1 MKRHFAY
8 TYLYII
14 SFAWLTLLFSC
25 AEIDLCEDH
34 EHAHNPF
41 VQYSFDWGNR
51 KQDAPEQ
58 MYAMAYRIINKWK
71 RADVVSGNET
81 SEPVDVSSGEYKFI
95 AVQADHETY
104 DLSDVESCMQLLEEA
119 GRVQDK
125 YVSYTLFN
133 KEQITEFP
141 NDWEDHNSYSQ
152 FIQPDVKP
160 FFFDT
165 ISIVKIENG
174 INDIKFTPK
183 PITQNIDVIFN
194 IKKDLSI
201 IPFTIDAVYAE
212 LGGIPVSF
220 SIANHFI
227 KTEKTAKLLFPMSLT
242 SGGGSAIKDSGQNT
256 FLRCFGNIDVPT
268 VINSR
273 DAKTATGP
281 GILQVILYTTGND
294 GGVEKKRRMQGKINL
309 YHTIAKANL
318 TRWAE
323 DCVHVVRNGEHA
335 QIIIDVDLEVNA
347 QGIINGKDGEGIDRW
362 LNSDNIIVDL

>member
-1 MKRHFAY
+1 MKRHFTY

-14 SFAWLTLLFSC
+14 SIAWLALLFSC

-34 EHAHNPF
+34 EHAHSPF

-71 RADVVSGNET
+71 RADVVSANEV
-81 SEPVDVSSGEYKFI
+81 SEPLAVRSGEYKFI
-95 AVQADHETY
+95 AVQADHDTY
-104 DLSDVESCMQLLEEA
+104 DLSGVDSCMQLIEEA

-133 KEQITEFP
+133 KEQITEFA

-165 ISIVKIENG
+165 LSVIKIDNG
-174 INDIKFTPK
+174 INVIRFTPK

-201 IPFTIDAVYAE
+201 IPFVIDSVYAE
-212 LGGIPVSF
+212 LGGVPVTF

-227 KTEKTAKLLFPMSLT
+227 ETEKTAKILFPMSLT
-242 SGGGSAIKDSGQNT
+242 SESGTIIQDSQDNIY
-256 FLRCFGNIDVPT
+256 LRCFGNIDVST
-268 VINSR
+268 VINCKDS
-273 DAKTATGP
+273 KTATGP
-281 GILQVILYTTGND
+281 GILQVILYTTGIDD
-294 GGVEKKRRMQGKINL
+294 GVKKKRRMQGKINL
-309 YHTIAKANL
+309 YYTLLDSNL
-318 TRWAE
+318 TTWAE
-323 DCVHVVRNGEHA
+323 DCEHIVRNGEHA
-335 QIIIDVDLEVNA
+335 QIIIDVDLNVNA

-362 LNSDNIIVDL
+362 LNSDNIIIDL